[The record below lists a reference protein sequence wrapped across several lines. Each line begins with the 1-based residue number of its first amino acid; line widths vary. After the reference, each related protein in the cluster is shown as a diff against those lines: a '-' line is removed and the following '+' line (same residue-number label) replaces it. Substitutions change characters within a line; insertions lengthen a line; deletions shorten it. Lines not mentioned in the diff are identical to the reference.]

1 MEWRRLIWLR
11 SGKLNWFFKKLDNA
25 ILDDLQDEGAMERD
39 MEEADEF
46 KLKSKKTI
54 DKIDAVLAPTSRG
67 LPISLGH
74 APSETRSMSLR
85 PKLPKLTIKKFE
97 GDITTWKSFWDIYES
112 AVHNNEELSD
122 INKFTY
128 LRSLV
133 GHSTKDAIEGLA
145 LTPANYGEVVA
156 ILQKRFGN
164 DISISLSIW
173 RPY

>member
-1 MEWRRLIWLR
+1 M
-11 SGKLNWFFKKLDNA
+11 
-25 ILDDLQDEGAMERD
+25 
-39 MEEADEF
+39 
-46 KLKSKKTI
+46 
-54 DKIDAVLAPTSRG
+54 
-67 LPISLGH
+67 
-74 APSETRSMSLR
+74 
-85 PKLPKLTIKKFE
+85 KFE

-145 LTPANYGEVVA
+145 LTPANYGEAVA

-164 DISISLSIW
+164 EKLIISKHMETLLGVGSVSTADDVAGLRRMYDKIESQICGLKSLGVTSSSYGALFCRISCPWS
-173 RPY
+173 